1 MFKLEVAGDL
11 LTSGPTAPFYKSL
24 IEPMYGSGFSPGTG
38 YSTQRR
44 EATFAVGLK
53 GVADADVD
61 TIQQAVSD
69 TFAQVAQEG
78 FTAERVESVLH
89 QIELSTRSVTT
100 SFGLSMSFSVTA
112 LTLTLTLTLR
122 VRCRA
127 Y

>member
-112 LTLTLTLTLR
+112 LTLTLPLTLR